1 MYPVYTQ
8 NNFLCSYVSIVTE
21 WVINYWVSDEVSY
34 REAFVCRNLIKILWR
49 NFVFQTKLAHGVLIY
64 MWLLSVA
71 DSVHNIFLAVI
82 FSICRIY
89 TNLSMDRTLP
99 SVFLVYIERSLTH
112 FIVGANIFF
121 IWQPWYSAPFILSN
135 HRKTT

>member
-71 DSVHNIFLAVI
+71 DSVHNIFLGVI
-82 FSICRIY
+82 FSICLIY
-89 TNLSMDRTLP
+89 TNLSMG
-99 SVFLVYIERSLTH
+99 VNYK
-112 FIVGANIFF
+112 
-121 IWQPWYSAPFILSN
+121 
-135 HRKTT
+135 KTTGEASNAPPHRNRVERLETLIESSLFCWSTASNL